1 MEFARLIDP
10 SYWFEGSTAG
20 PATPITYALI
30 ALFALLLAA
39 SLVLWLMRRRLF
51 PGRRIQTRLANQLGP
66 WFVTAAAIG
75 LLSTLLRV
83 AQFPILSAR
92 VIWLASLAA
101 ILGLVAYLVRYR
113 LTRYSAELAR
123 LAREEQRQ
131 RFMPRPSRRK
141 RADRRRR

>member
-1 MEFARLIDP
+1 MQFDRLIDP

-51 PGRRIQTRLANQLGP
+51 PGQRIKTRLANQLGP

-75 LLSTLLRV
+75 LVSTLLRV

-92 VIWLASLAA
+92 VIWLVCLVSL
-101 ILGLVAYLVRYR
+101 LGLVAYLVRYW
-113 LTRYSAELAR
+113 LTSYPAELVR
-123 LAREEQRQ
+123 LQREEERQ
-131 RFMPRPSRRK
+131 RFIPK
-141 RADRRRR
+141 ARRRRAERRRR